1 MLRWLIAILF
11 LANLV
16 AFALASGALGP
27 PPAAGPRETHHLNNQ
42 VHPEWLRVK
51 AISEAESAEQPL
63 IGAPD
68 PMPKIAGAPLA
79 G

>member
-16 AFALASGALGP
+16 AFALASGMLGAL
-27 PPAAGPRETHHLNNQ
+27 PASGPREPHHLERQ
-42 VHPEWLRVK
+42 VHPEWLQTRPM
-51 AISEAESAEQPL
+51 SEAEATEQPT
-63 IGAPD
+63 IGQPD
-68 PMPKIAGAPLA
+68 PLPKIAGAPLS

>member
-27 PPAAGPRETHHLNNQ
+27 APAAGPRETHHLNNQ
-42 VHPEWLRVK
+42 VHPEWLRTK

-68 PMPKIAGAPLA
+68 PTPKIAAAPLN

>member
-11 LANLV
+11 LANVV

-27 PPAAGPRETHHLNNQ
+27 VPAAGPRETHHLNSQ
-42 VHPEWLRVK
+42 VHPEWLKVK
-51 AISEAESAEQPL
+51 PISEAEAAEQPL

-68 PMPKIAGAPLA
+68 PTPQIGAAPLA